1 MNSAIKRLIIIK
13 NNYVPI
19 KNFPVSFIVGI
30 DIGIINY
37 LTNKELVK
45 FILIKTKSI

>member
-30 DIGIINY
+30 DN
-37 LTNKELVK
+37 NKLFNKLRARQVY
-45 FILIKTKSI
+45 FN